1 MELLD
6 ALGSTFN
13 HAGDVI
19 GGVRPDQLNDPTPC
33 TKWDVRTLIG
43 HSLGV
48 VMNMGRGARGEEL
61 LANLDA
67 SILVDDIGA
76 QFQAEAAATLA
87 AWRARGFD
95 GEVNVGAG
103 PMPVQAAISINL
115 LDTATHSWD
124 IARATGQREDL
135 PDDVA
140 AMVLGVCQSFVTDE
154 IRGFAGFDPAVAMD
168 DNATP
173 TQKMVAFLGRM
184 P

>member
-1 MELLD
+1 VQSLL
-6 ALGSTFN
+6 
-13 HAGDVI
+13 
-19 GGVRPDQLNDPTPC
+19 
-33 TKWDVRTLIG
+33 G
-43 HSLGV
+43 HTLGV
-48 VMNMGRGARGEEL
+48 VMNMGRGARGEDL
-61 LANLDA
+61 LATLDA
-67 SILVDDIGA
+67 SILADDFGA
-76 QFQAEAAATLA
+76 QFHAEAAATLA
-87 AWRARGFD
+87 AWRAHGFD

-103 PMPVQAAISINL
+103 PMPVQAALSINL

-154 IRGFAGFDPAVAMD
+154 LRGMVGFDPAVAMD
-168 DNATP
+168 SSATP